1 MRVAILNDT
10 HCGTRN
16 SSDIFLDN
24 AEKFYSD
31 VFFPYL
37 LEHNIRHIIHLGDYY
52 DNRKF
57 INFRA
62 LNRNRHAF
70 LKPLR
75 DLGITMDI
83 IRGNHDTYYKNTG
96 ELNSLKELLGHY
108 INEVTIIHKPTVM
121 EYGSLKMGLV
131 PWIDDQCEKESM
143 EFLAK
148 AKCDWIGGHFDI
160 IGYEMLR
167 GIRCEHGIDK
177 SVFKRFERVLSGH
190 FHVKSEQ
197 DNITY
202 LGSQMEFFWNDAH
215 DNKYFHILDTET
227 REITAIRN
235 PHTLFHR
242 IRYDDTNTDY
252 LHYPL
257 DEVDG
262 KFVKVV
268 VVNKADTF
276 TFDRFI
282 DRINNREIL
291 ELKIAENFNEFVG
304 SNVDDESV
312 SVEDT
317 PTLLNSYIDA
327 VDTDL
332 DKDRIK
338 VEMSNLMTEAQALEI
353 V

>member
-1 MRVAILNDT
+1 MKVAIINDT
-10 HCGTRN
+10 HCGIRN
-16 SSDIFLDN
+16 SSNIFLNN
-24 AEKFYSD
+24 AEKFFSD

-37 LEHNIRHIIHLGDYY
+37 VEHDIRHIVHLGDFF

-57 INFRA
+57 INFNA
-62 LNRNRHAF
+62 LNRNRHYF

-75 DLGITMDI
+75 ELGITMDI

-108 INEVTIIHKPTVM
+108 MNEVTIIHKPTVM

-131 PWIDDQCEKESM
+131 PWIDADNEKESM
-143 EFLAK
+143 EFLDN
-148 AKCDWIGGHFDI
+148 AKCDWIGGHFEI
-160 IGYEMLR
+160 TGYEMMK
-167 GIRCEHGIDK
+167 GIKNEHGLDR
-177 SVFKRFERVLSGH
+177 SLFKRFERVLSGH
-190 FHVKSEQ
+190 FHTKSEQ
-197 DNITY
+197 DNIMY

-215 DNKYFHILDTET
+215 DPKFFHILDTET
-227 REITAIRN
+227 RQLEAIRN
-235 PHTLFHR
+235 PHRLFHR
-242 IRYDDTNTDY
+242 IYYDDSKHDY
-252 LHYPL
+252 LHYDI
-257 DEVDG
+257 DEVEG

-268 VVNKADTF
+268 VINKSDSF

-304 SNVDDESV
+304 SSVDDESV
-312 SVEDT
+312 SVDDT

-338 VEMSNLMTEAQALEI
+338 VEMSNLMIEAQALE
-353 V
+353 VV